1 MRAEITA
8 IKFTM
13 IEMNSLKVKQQE
25 IKPGKSLK
33 DNIEKKKQLLIKYT
47 DTHTHTPTRFYI
59 V

>member
-33 DNIEKKKQLLIKYT
+33 DNIGKKNQLLIKYT
-47 DTHTHTPTRFYI
+47 DTHTHTHLLVI
-59 V
+59 I